1 VGGGTLREH
10 HPTVRKQL
18 SEVVEEDHAVAQ
30 ETPSLLGVGGN
41 GVGRLA
47 VGAIGCWALRLV

>member
-10 HPTVRKQL
+10 HPTVREQL
-18 SEVVEEDHAVAQ
+18 AEVVEEDHAVAQ
-30 ETPSLLGVGGN
+30 EAPPLLGVGGD

-47 VGAIGCWALRLV
+47 VRAIGRWALRLV